1 MGTVRGEQVC
11 FSVLLVPDEDD
22 SGVCRVS
29 VPGVDGCISSLGP
42 PHAALESVAAALEQL
57 LRSLPEEEEHS
68 LLTGQPH
75 IKPNE
80 LPRGSCLER
89 VCVSAPALAPIR
101 SESAA

>member
-1 MGTVRGEQVC
+1 MAALRGEQVC

-57 LRSLPEEEEHS
+57 LRSLPEEEQRS
-68 LLTGQPH
+68 LSTGQSR
-75 IKPNE
+75 IRPNE
-80 LPRGSCLER
+80 LPRGSRLER

-101 SESAA
+101 SEPAA